1 MLSRKLA
8 FVAMGVC
15 ALLGGAYLSTGSP
28 VLTLLN
34 DSLRIS
40 YPWPRA
46 AAAFFAAGG
55 AAVLAASLP
64 KRWLRL
70 CAGTLA
76 VVAVGSAT
84 HLLAYRVEAGDR
96 AIEASGLLS
105 QERLAWA
112 DVSRVEAGP
121 GVLVI
126 FQGAEVRV
134 RVDTVD
140 YSAEQR
146 ASLERTITRRVRE
159 AAGERALPAGR
170 LR

>member
-1 MLSRKLA
+1 MLNPRLALGTTGVLA
-8 FVAMGVC
+8 FA
-15 ALLGGAYLSTGSP
+15 AGAYLSSGPP

-46 AAAFFAAGG
+46 AAALVAAAG
-55 AAVLAASLP
+55 AAVVARSIP
-64 KRWLRL
+64 RRWLQL
-70 CAGTLA
+70 CGGVLALLA
-76 VVAVGSAT
+76 VASAT
-84 HLLAYRVEAGDR
+84 HLLAYRVEAGDG
-96 AIEASGLLS
+96 AIEATGLLS
-105 QERLAWA
+105 RERLAWS

-121 GVLVI
+121 GVLVL
-126 FQGAEVRV
+126 FEGTQVRV

-140 YSAEQR
+140 YSADQR

-159 AAGERALPAGR
+159 AAGGRALPAGR